1 MGNKYTGKVYAL
13 GETIGGVDGRAVYD
27 IEVLKNAIKANK
39 VPLASSFDGLNDPEN
54 VIGHCELE
62 VRDDAIY
69 ATAEFIGPKGEVF
82 ENSEILDGVRLG
94 FYATGCDISKDKV
107 IKSMTIRSVALNKTC
122 LGGKLEKEE
131 EK

>member
-13 GETIGGVDGRAVYD
+13 GEAIGYPHGPTVTDV
-27 IEVLKNAIKANK
+27 EVLKNAIKSNK
-39 VPLASSFDGLNDPEN
+39 VPLLSSFESINDPMN

-69 ATAEFIGPKGEVF
+69 ATAEFTGPYAEAFEHEEV
-82 ENSEILDGVRLG
+82 LDGVRLG
-94 FYATGCDISKDKV
+94 FYATDCDISKGV
-107 IKSMTIRSVALNKTC
+107 VKSMTIRSVALCKTC
-122 LGGKLEKEE
+122 LGGKLEKEG

>member
-13 GETIGGVDGRAVYD
+13 GEPIGGVDGRAVYD
-27 IEVLKNAIKANK
+27 VEVLKNAIKSSK
-39 VPLASSFDGLNDPEN
+39 VPLVSSFEGFNDPEN

-69 ATAEFIGPKGEVF
+69 ATAEFIGPNSEVF
-82 ENSEILDGVRLG
+82 EHEEVLDGVRLG

-107 IKSMTIRSVALNKTC
+107 VKSMTIRSVALCKTC
-122 LGGKLEKEE
+122 LGGRLEKEE
-131 EK
+131 E

>member
-13 GETIGGVDGRAVYD
+13 GEDIGGFGGIAVHD
-27 IEVLKNAIKANK
+27 VEVLKNAIKSSK
-39 VPLASSFDGLNDPEN
+39 VPLVSSFERLNDPEN

-82 ENSEILDGVRLG
+82 EHEEILDGVRLG
-94 FYATGCDISKDKV
+94 FYATDCDISKDKV
-107 IKSMTIRSVALNKTC
+107 VKNMTIRSVALNKTC
-122 LGGKLEKEE
+122 LGGKLKKEE

>member
-13 GETIGGVDGRAVYD
+13 GEAIGGVDGRAVYD
-27 IEVLKNAIKANK
+27 IEVLKNAIKSNK
-39 VPLASSFDGLNDPEN
+39 VPLVSSFENINDPMN

-69 ATAEFIGPKGEVF
+69 ATAEFTGPYAEAFEHEEV
-82 ENSEILDGVRLG
+82 LDGVRLG

-107 IKSMTIRSVALNKTC
+107 VKSMTIRSVALCKTC

-131 EK
+131 E